1 MILMKRIT
9 SLRPFSTKSKKSVRP
24 EGENMYKVLLVD
36 DDKTARYI
44 LKRFDKW
51 KTYGFAIAGEASDGK
66 EALKMLTNESFD
78 LVITDIKMPGMDGIE
93 FLNELKCVHIDICM
107 IFLSTHSD
115 FKYAKQAIRLG
126 VFDYVTKPVDD
137 AALCEVLERVKH
149 CLQEKESNRRKIQ
162 EEQRLIEESLA
173 IHYPVNKEKEIITYI
188 LTGNAAV
195 LVSAEDTF
203 NDLAEMLGRDSLKLG
218 QLMEIILANVNAE
231 LVKQFPWLPNFERT
245 LYQDQIVRNDSLE
258 SIKDSFLTC
267 ISLKIK
273 VIRKYELHHTD
284 SVIRRTCQYVMEHIE
299 ENNTL
304 EVVAQEVQLHKDY
317 LSKMFKQKTGF
328 HFIDYVTKAKME
340 HAKQL
345 LGTGKYKNYE
355 ISEKLGY
362 SSPDYFCRL
371 FKNYTG
377 HTPLEY
383 KKVFFSVF

>member
-1 MILMKRIT
+1 
-9 SLRPFSTKSKKSVRP
+9 
-24 EGENMYKVLLVD
+24 MYKVLLVD

-44 LKRFDKW
+44 LKRFGKW
-51 KTYGFAIAGEASDGK
+51 KAYGFAIAGEAGDGK
-66 EALKMLTNESFD
+66 EALKMLATESFD

-93 FLNELKCVHIDICM
+93 FLNELKWAHIDICT

-137 AALCEVLERVKH
+137 AVLGEVLERVKH
-149 CLQEKESNRRKIQ
+149 CLQDKASKRRTIQ
-162 EEQRLIEESLA
+162 AEQRLIEESLA
-173 IHYPVNKEKEIITYI
+173 IHYPVHKEKEIITYI
-188 LTGNAAV
+188 LAGNAAA
-195 LVSAEDTF
+195 LVAAEAAFD
-203 NDLAEMLGRDSLKLG
+203 DLAAMLGRDSLKVG
-218 QLMEIILANVNAE
+218 QLLAIILANVNAE
-231 LVKQFPWLPNFERT
+231 LVKQFPWLASFEST
-245 LYQDQIVRNDSLE
+245 LYQDQIGRNDALA
-258 SIKDSFLTC
+258 SIKDSFLAC
-267 ISLKIK
+267 ISFRIK

-317 LSKMFKQKTGF
+317 LSKMFKQKTGL
-328 HFIDYVTKAKME
+328 HFINYVTKAKME

-377 HTPLEY
+377 YTPLEY